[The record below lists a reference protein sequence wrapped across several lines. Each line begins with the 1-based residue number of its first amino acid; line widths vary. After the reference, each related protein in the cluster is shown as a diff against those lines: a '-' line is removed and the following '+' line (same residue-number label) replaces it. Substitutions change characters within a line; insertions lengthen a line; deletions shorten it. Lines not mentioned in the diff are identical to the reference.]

1 MTLEMIEKELRRHP
15 LWEREIPIQMQTGI
29 PYLYM
34 ENGALYLKYLLHRRI
49 FRPGRVLIF
58 PDRYELELLLPDGKI
73 VCFRDLRREPTGEP
87 DRPVCVME
95 PDYVLE
101 AGKMA
106 LAGLYAHA
114 DRVLGFTGSKK
125 ELETLVSQYQ
135 DQYRKTEEILR
146 PDILYGG

>member
-29 PYLYM
+29 PYLYL
-34 ENGALYLKYLLHRRI
+34 ENGALYLRYLLYRRI

-58 PDRYELELLLPDGKI
+58 PDRYELELLLPDRKI
-73 VCFRDLRREPTGEP
+73 VCFRDLRKGPAEEP
-87 DRPVCVME
+87 DRPVCVMD

-101 AGKMA
+101 AGKTA
-106 LAGLYAHA
+106 LVNLYARA
-114 DRVLGFTGSKK
+114 DRILGFTGPEK
-125 ELETLVSQYQ
+125 ELEILVGQYQ
-135 DQYRKTEEILR
+135 DQCRETEKILR